1 MSGRHLEHRDGRG
14 GSIILIS
21 SAAGIKMQPFMVH
34 YTMARA

>member
-1 MSGRHLEHRDGRG
+1 MAAP